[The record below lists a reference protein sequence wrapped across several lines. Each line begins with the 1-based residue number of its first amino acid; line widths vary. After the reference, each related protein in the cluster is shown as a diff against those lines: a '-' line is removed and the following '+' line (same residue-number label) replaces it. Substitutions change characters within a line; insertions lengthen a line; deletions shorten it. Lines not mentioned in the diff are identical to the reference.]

1 MLPGLP
7 HGVGTDIR
15 CEDTTGGGGPSSL
28 KSSSGPPRPLPR
40 LPREVTQKLF
50 SRTTRGGGQQRPG
63 GQPSGVRLGGLPPP
77 PSRRA
82 PSPLPCALGPQEG
95 WGGPA
100 SPGAAK
106 GTESA
111 ALGRAAS
118 RAKTMWFQSNCPKIL
133 LQHKPR
139 AIHSPATNQRQ
150 SYRINRFHTRGAGQ
164 PGARTRVP
172 RPRPRRPGPVS
183 CEGKDS
189 SGRVGAPPGLL
200 LPLTP
205 TSLWRTE
212 LEGPALHI
220 TPVQA
225 PVGRQGAGA
234 KLGRQP
240 GQPRASWGLGARESP
255 ASSLRPD
262 PPIPRLRPWALHPF
276 GKHLHARM
284 RY

>member
-7 HGVGTDIR
+7 CGVGTDIR

-189 SGRVGAPPGLL
+189 SGRVGGTARAPP
-200 LPLTP
+200 PSDPHFT
-205 TSLWRTE
+205 
-212 LEGPALHI
+212 LED
-220 TPVQA
+220 
-225 PVGRQGAGA
+225 RAG
-234 KLGRQP
+234 
-240 GQPRASWGLGARESP
+240 RASPSYHTCPGPGGSPRSWGQTGATARSAKGFLGSGGQRVPSV
-255 ASSLRPD
+255 L
-262 PPIPRLRPWALHPF
+262 PPP
-276 GKHLHARM
+276 
-284 RY
+284 